1 MTTTN
6 NKLTGVWKWLAESA
20 AMKFARETQSELR
33 KVTWPTREEAM
44 RLTAVVVVLSLTASI
59 VLFFS
64 RFTLCM
70 GVAQFA
76 DNSFAKVAQRA
87 ESGGISVR

>member
-1 MTTTN
+1 MIMTTAN
-6 NKLTGVWKWLAESA
+6 NNVNGVWKWLVDSA

-59 VLFFS
+59 VLFSADSLFAWS
-64 RFTLCM
+64 LLNLQTL
-70 GVAQFA
+70 V
-76 DNSFAKVAQRA
+76 SPK
-87 ESGGISVR
+87 

>member
-6 NKLTGVWKWLAESA
+6 NKSTGVWKWLADSA

-59 VLFFS
+59 VLFS
-64 RFTLCM
+64 ADSL
-70 GVAQFA
+70 FA
-76 DNSFAKVAQRA
+76 WALLNLQTILSPK
-87 ESGGISVR
+87 

>member
-6 NKLTGVWKWLAESA
+6 NKLTGVCKWLADSA

-44 RLTAVVVVLSLTASI
+44 RLTAVVVVLSVTASI
-59 VLFFS
+59 VLFS
-64 RFTLCM
+64 ADSL
-70 GVAQFA
+70 FA
-76 DNSFAKVAQRA
+76 WALLNLQTVLSPK
-87 ESGGISVR
+87 